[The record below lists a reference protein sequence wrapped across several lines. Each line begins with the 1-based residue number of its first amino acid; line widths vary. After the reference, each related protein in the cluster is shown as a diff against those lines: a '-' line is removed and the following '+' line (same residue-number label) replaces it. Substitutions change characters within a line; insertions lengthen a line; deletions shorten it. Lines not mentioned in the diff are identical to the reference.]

1 MPQQD
6 KNSERYINIAR
17 ACLRAINDSS
27 SNKSS
32 QQEKIQAVYDAIDKA
47 FQAEFQ
53 DYGQALAVMA
63 TVLEK
68 IASGELTADAAASLA
83 KKTLSQYE
91 NLKPAS
97 AVH

>member
-6 KNSERYINIAR
+6 KNSERYIAIAR

-27 SNKSS
+27 SSKSS
-32 QQEKIQAVYDAIDKA
+32 QQEKIQAVYEAIDKA

-53 DYGQALAVMA
+53 DYRQALLVMT

-68 IASGELTADAAASLA
+68 IASGELTAEATASLA
-83 KKTLSQYE
+83 KKTLNQYE
-91 NLKPAS
+91 HLKPAS